1 MNKGRVEAFTDAV
14 VAIIL
19 TIMVLEFKTPETAK
33 WEGII
38 RQLPYFF
45 AYIVSFLFV
54 GVAWYNHHYMFTLS
68 IRISKKVYWVNNV
81 WLFSMSLLPVA
92 TGWVG
97 EFPKYSGPEYLYLF
111 VFVFWSLSY
120 LWLSDSIRKTP
131 EDMNTAVSKKIERMP
146 PFRFLKSLFFP
157 LSIGIIALGI
167 YFYPVLGITI
177 TFIELVILSFLTPP
191 DSDRIKDDDREP

>member
-33 WEGII
+33 WTGII
-38 RQLPYFF
+38 HQLPYFF

-54 GVAWYNHHYMFTLS
+54 GVAWYNHHYMFALAL
-68 IRISKKVYWVNNV
+68 RISKKVYWINNL

-97 EFPKYSGPEYLYLF
+97 KFPQATGPSIYIC
-111 VFVFWSLSY
+111 LSSFFGVY
-120 LWLSDSIRKTP
+120 RIYGFQMPLEKHL
-131 EDMNTAVSKKIERMP
+131 NTCILLLVKNCADVS
-146 PFRFLKSLFFP
+146 F
-157 LSIGIIALGI
+157 
-167 YFYPVLGITI
+167 
-177 TFIELVILSFLTPP
+177 
-191 DSDRIKDDDREP
+191 